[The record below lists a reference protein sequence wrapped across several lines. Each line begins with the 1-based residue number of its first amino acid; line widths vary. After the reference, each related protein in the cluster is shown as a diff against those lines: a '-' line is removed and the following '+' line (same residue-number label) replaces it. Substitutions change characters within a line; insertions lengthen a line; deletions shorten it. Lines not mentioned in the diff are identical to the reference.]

1 MSMGDLSFSAPGDSV
16 FSRSMNRLLSIS
28 LFCSIF
34 TSIPGAFSQTL
45 GGQSV
50 FNFVK
55 LPNSPQVSA
64 LGGITTSVITRDIG
78 PSFQNPALL
87 REDMRGQVTA
97 VFGMAPAGI
106 KDLNALGGWRHDP
119 WKTNFSL
126 GVQYIS
132 YGQATQTD
140 AAGNVL
146 GDFRPRDMVV
156 QAAFS
161 RQYLERFH
169 YGASLK
175 YISSIYG
182 PYRSSAIAVD
192 MGITYTDSA
201 GLFQAGFVA
210 KNMGAQL
217 KTYAG
222 QGEDMPFDLQLG
234 ITKRLRH
241 LPVQFSVTAHRLHQW
256 DIAYRDTLFNV
267 DNYGNP
273 GKSGFADKLFRH
285 FVFAVQGYI
294 GGRVE
299 LTLGYNVL
307 RGKELKID
315 NVSNGLTGFS
325 YGVGVLLDRLQ
336 IRYARSQYQRQIAGN
351 QLGISFDLNGKK
363 R

>member
-1 MSMGDLSFSAPGDSV
+1 MKRQSAI
-16 FSRSMNRLLSIS
+16 L
-28 LFCSIF
+28 LFCLCF
-34 TSIPGAFSQTL
+34 LALPKAFSQTL
-45 GGQSV
+45 GGRSV
-50 FNFVK
+50 YNFVK
-55 LPNSPQVSA
+55 LPNAPQVNA
-64 LGGITTSVITRDIG
+64 LGGVTPSTISRDIS

-87 REDMRGQVTA
+87 RAEMSGQVTA

-106 KDLNALGGWRHDP
+106 RELFAMGGWRYLP
-119 WKTNFSL
+119 WKTQFSL
-126 GVQYIS
+126 GMQSVS
-132 YGQATQTD
+132 YGISTRTD
-140 AAGNVL
+140 AAGNIL
-146 GDFRPRDMVV
+146 GDFRPLDIVV
-156 QAAFS
+156 QAGFS
-161 RQYLERFH
+161 RSYLERFH

-175 YISSIYG
+175 YISSAYG
-182 PYRSSAIAVD
+182 PYRSSAVAVD

-234 ITKRLRH
+234 ITKRLRA
-241 LPVQFSVTAHRLHQW
+241 LPIQFSVSAQRLHQW

-267 DNYGNP
+267 DNYGSP
-273 GKSGFADKLFRH
+273 GKSSFTDKLFRH

-294 GGRVE
+294 GGKVE
-299 LTLGYNVL
+299 LTVGYNVL
-307 RGKELKID
+307 RGKELQIS

-351 QLGISFDLNGKK
+351 QLGISFDLNAK
-363 R
+363 RK